1 MSNSTPARLFKLIFI
16 MLVVG
21 GILYI
26 LSLIGGLVELII
38 VAAILAYV
46 LDPVASMLEARG
58 MSRLLSTAIIFV
70 GIISLIAGGIS
81 IFLPLIKSEITN
93 FAEAISSGKAS
104 EMVINIEN
112 TIKERFSFFGVA
124 DLNLMQ
130 QSQEFMKAFG
140 NQMLGYTKNIPSIFT
155 SSLIIPFI
163 MFFLL
168 KDGREII
175 KQFISLMPNRYFELT
190 ITLIHKTDRQ
200 LGGYIRGQ
208 LIDSAIIGTL
218 SGLALWYLDVKYFII
233 IGIFTGIANLVPF
246 IGPIVGAIPAVIVA
260 LIDTGGLSKPLSV
273 IAAFT
278 MVQLIDNAAVK
289 PIVVAKMVSLHPIVV
304 LLSVIIGGKFF
315 GIIGMLVSIP
325 VVGVTKVIIQ
335 ETVSNVRKYQA
346 RPASHTSHTLP

>member
-1 MSNSTPARLFKLIFI
+1 MSPSTPARLFTFIFI

-46 LDPVASMLEARG
+46 LDPVVSMLEARG
-58 MSRLLSTAIIFV
+58 MSRLLATAIIFV

-93 FAEAISSGKAS
+93 FAEALSSGKAT

-112 TIKERFSFFGVA
+112 TIKDRFSFFGVA
-124 DLNLMQ
+124 DLNLIH
-130 QSQEFMKAFG
+130 QSQEIMKRFG
-140 NQMLGYTKNIPSIFT
+140 NQLLGYTKNIPSIIT
-155 SSLIIPFI
+155 SSMIIPFI

-168 KDGREII
+168 KDGRAII

-218 SGLALWYLDVKYFII
+218 SGFALWYLDVKYFII

-246 IGPIVGAIPAVIVA
+246 LGPIVGAIPAVIVA
-260 LIDTGGLSKPLSV
+260 LIDTGGLSKPAAV
-273 IAAFT
+273 VAAFT
-278 MVQLIDNAAVK
+278 LVQIIDNAAVK

-325 VVGVTKVIIQ
+325 VVGITKVIVQ
-335 ETVSNVRKYQA
+335 ETVTNVRKYQA
-346 RPASHTSHTLP
+346 RPASHIH